1 MLRYML
7 DTNLCLRV
15 LRDRPQ
21 ELRVRFNQEAE
32 LLCIS
37 TIVLTE
43 LLYGAEK
50 SSRSVENRREVERLA
65 ARLQVLQF
73 DEAAASHSAEIRA
86 GLERRGF
93 PIGGYDVLIAGHAR
107 SRGLVVVTGNLR
119 EFNRVD
125 GLRSEDW
132 LAGGTEV

>member
-37 TIVLTE
+37 TIVLTV

-73 DEAAASHSAEIRA
+73 DETAASHSAEIRA

-93 PIGGYDVLIAGHAR
+93 PIGGCDVLIAGRAR

-132 LAGGTEV
+132 LAGRTEV